1 MVLFTK
7 ILGRCSK
14 ALGRQELNV
23 MTEGTRL
30 LASDLVKEGII
41 DINFYLANDIS
52 GRFTNPLDAAIHYLD
67 HGESKG
73 LSPSGLFDPE
83 YYLLVNPDLAGI
95 DNPTHHFVR
104 YGRQEGRSGSLA
116 SDLIAEELDKVAVEE
131 GLIPAPE
138 TDRTSPAYLNALATS
153 LRVIDKDP
161 RYFSRQFY
169 FSRYPD
175 IESQSLDPLLHY
187 LKYGRHEGRVTNVS
201 LLRSVYVNEEAMDPA
216 LPFVLVGVH
225 EASTTGA
232 PIVGMDLARAMRS
245 EYNVIFISLRDGP
258 LLEEAKELYP
268 VVITA
273 THSDDVNHFFI
284 DLIAEQYPF
293 KDAIFSSS
301 ACVPFIRPLSSL
313 DCRIT
318 CLVHEFLEYMI
329 HARSI
334 IYVCDLLVFSSHELL
349 KSWQYMLDDL
359 ERAPESIMVL
369 PQPTSS
375 TNTRAMSKEA
385 ARAAVAAATGLDLDD
400 AVLVLGA
407 GMVQIRKG
415 TDIFLQIGNQL
426 KREEGKFVTVWI
438 GEQVSEFDM
447 GFGVWFHAQME
458 RSRDSSGKLAVHFE
472 PAGPLYPLLMDA
484 ADVFLVTSRL
494 DPLPNVA
501 LDAAARGLPVI
512 AFRGATGLADIAE
525 RGEIN
530 LIEVEIAA
538 VDEVVAAIKSSTAK
552 TQGHADKVHA
562 NAG

>member
-1 MVLFTK
+1 MTK
-7 ILGRCSK
+7 EIH
-14 ALGRQELNV
+14 
-23 MTEGTRL
+23 L
-30 LASDLVKEGII
+30 LAQDMVREGII
-41 DINFYLANDIS
+41 DIDFYLSNGVTEKHSNA
-52 GRFTNPLDAAIHYLD
+52 FEAAIHYLRE
-67 HGESKG
+67 GERQG
-73 LSPSGLFDPE
+73 FSPSGLFDPE

-95 DNPTHHFVR
+95 DSPTHHFVR

-116 SDLIAEELDKVAVEE
+116 SDLIAEGLDKVAVEE
-131 GLIPAPE
+131 GLIPAP
-138 TDRTSPAYLNALATS
+138 DAKRTSPAYLGALATA
-153 LRVIDKDP
+153 LRGINKDR
-161 RYFSRQFY
+161 RYFSREFY

-175 IESQSLDPLLHY
+175 IESQPLDPLLHY

-201 LLRSVYVNEEAMDPA
+201 LFRSIYVNEDAIDPA

-245 EYNVIFISLRDGP
+245 EYNVIFVSLRDGP

-273 THSDDVNHFFI
+273 THSDDINNFFI
-284 DLIAEQYPF
+284 DFIAEQYPI

-301 ACVPFIRPLSSL
+301 ACVPFIRPLSSQ

-334 IYVCDLLVFSSHELL
+334 IYVCDLLVFSSRELL

-359 ERAPESIMVL
+359 ARAPESIMVL
-369 PQPTSS
+369 PQPASS
-375 TNTRAMSKEA
+375 TNTRSMSKEA
-385 ARAAVAAATGLDLDD
+385 ARAAITAATGLDLDD

-447 GFGVWFHAQME
+447 GFGVWFHAQLE

-472 PAGPLYPLLMDA
+472 PAGPLYPVLMDA

-501 LDAAARGLPVI
+501 LDAAARDLPVI
-512 AFRGATGLADIAE
+512 AFSGATGLADIAA

-538 VDEVVAAIKSSTAK
+538 VDEVIAAIKSCTGKA
-552 TQGHADKVHA
+552 QAQAHADKVHT